1 MADIFISYSRRD
13 KDFVQVL
20 HNALLASTYD
30 TWVDWQ
36 DIAPTTEWWREIE
49 TGIETAHTFI
59 FVISQDS
66 IASDYCRKE
75 VDHAVAHGKRLI
87 PVLRRKDFT
96 QADMHPKLGQ
106 HQWVAFQAE
115 DDFETAFAALVET
128 IDTDLEHKKAHT
140 RLEVRAIEW
149 AQSNHD
155 ASLLL
160 RDSELNRA
168 EQWLLQASGGKDP
181 KPTALQGEYIAT
193 SRQAATQAQEQ
204 ANQRQRRTVA
214 ALSGLLLVTTGA
226 GVWAWVQQQTALT
239 REVNAT
245 FLADSLTMEAYLEAG
260 LETDAVAQAVRTG
273 QALHSKRAHH
283 LEPSTRFRAIT
294 SIREIMYGVRER
306 ERLIGHGDGVTGVA
320 FSPDGQTLATA
331 SEDTTVKLWN
341 LQGEELQT
349 FEGHSDWV
357 TSVAFSPDGQTL
369 ATASG
374 DTTVKLWNLQGEEL
388 QTLKGHSNWVTSVA
402 FSPDGQTLATASGDT
417 TVKLWNLQ
425 GEELQTLKGHSNWV
439 TSVAFSPDG
448 QTLATA
454 SGDTTVKLWNLQGEE
469 LQTLKGHKNGVN
481 SVAFSPD
488 GQTLATASED
498 NTVKLWNR
506 QGEELQTL
514 KGHSDWV
521 NSVAFSPD
529 GQTLATTSDDDT
541 VKLWNRQG
549 EELQT
554 LKGHSNWV
562 NSVTFSPDGQ
572 TLATASDDATVKLW
586 NRQNLELQTLKGH
599 SDRVNSVA
607 FSPDGQTLATAS
619 GDDTVQLWNRQGE
632 KLQTLKGH
640 SDSVSSVAFSPN
652 GQTIAT
658 AGLDNIVKLWNQQ
671 GNVLQTLKG
680 HNREVLRLAFSP
692 DGQILATPSADTT
705 VKLWNLQ
712 GEELQTLKGHR
723 EWINSVAFSPDG
735 QTLATASRDK
745 TVKLWN
751 LQGEKLQTLRNHS
764 DEVFGV
770 AFSPDGKTIATA
782 SSDNTVKLW
791 NQQGNVL
798 QTLKGHSDEVFGVAF
813 SPDGK
818 TIATASKDN
827 TVKLWNQQ
835 GKELQTLEGH
845 SNAVFSLA
853 FSPDGQTIA
862 TASFD
867 NTVKLWNFDL
877 ENLMARGCNWL
888 DTYFVKKTP
897 ELLMELKTCQQQD
910 PALKVAAAPMLVIQG
925 EKLAREGNVKRAR
938 ELFQQA
944 VTWDSRLKLDPKTKA
959 QNLAALQKHLD
970 EGYQFLIEGHV
981 PEAVKAHRQA
991 EALGLEDDISAQDW
1005 NSLCWIGSTYNQA
1018 KIVIFACEKAVAL
1031 APNDGGILD
1040 SRGLARTL
1048 TGDTQGAI
1056 ADFKAFIE
1064 WTGDKDDKAQ
1074 RQDWIQ
1080 ALESGT
1086 NPFTPEVLEEL
1097 RNEQP
1102 PL

>member
-369 ATASG
+369 ATASE
-374 DTTVKLWNLQGEEL
+374 DT
-388 QTLKGHSNWVTSVA
+388 S
-402 FSPDGQTLATASGDT
+402 
-417 TVKLWNLQ
+417 
-425 GEELQTLKGHSNWV
+425 
-439 TSVAFSPDG
+439 
-448 QTLATA
+448 
-454 SGDTTVKLWNLQGEE
+454 VKLWNLQGEE